1 MFQVV
6 MTVSD
11 WLDLSVISDFFK
23 SEMAKINHR
32 AAARRTYKELN
43 KLSDYEL
50 RDLGITRDDI
60 YAISYEAYYDD
71 LVKESRLSKRF

>member
-11 WLDLSVISDFFK
+11 WLDFSGISDFFK
-23 SEMAKINHR
+23 AKMDR
-32 AAARRTYKELN
+32 ARSKAAARRTYKELN

-71 LVKESRLSKRF
+71 LVKDARLRRR